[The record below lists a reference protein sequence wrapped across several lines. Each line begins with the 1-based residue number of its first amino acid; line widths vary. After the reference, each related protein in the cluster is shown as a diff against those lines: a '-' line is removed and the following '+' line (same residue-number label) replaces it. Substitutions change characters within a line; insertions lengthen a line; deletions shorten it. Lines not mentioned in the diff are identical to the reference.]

1 MKKILFISLSIL
13 LTLGVSAQIDIDKS
27 KINPAYLKFL
37 PSNANPEDL
46 RPSDIPSEQ
55 VLKQMGLSENEIT
68 EAMDFKFSRGKYA
81 KEVQDTSSVNVNLS
95 KFYKSFGDTLV
106 VDTTTFPK
114 ARIFG
119 QDVFRNNKLSF
130 YQKALDAKAPENY
143 KVGSGDEISISVW
156 GYSEFSETILVDDR
170 GYITPSSYGR
180 IYVKGLTFKKM
191 RSLLKSKFSTFLDM
205 KNSEID
211 VTLSYSRVITV
222 NIVGEVYN
230 PGSYTIPAINTAFNA
245 LIAANGPNQL
255 GSVRNI
261 YIKRN
266 GKIVDSL
273 DVYQFLFNPTRSQ
286 DIYMQDGDYLFVPP
300 AKNIIEIKGAVN
312 RPYTYE
318 AKTGESIAS
327 LIKYA
332 GGYTTNAFTDVLTL
346 KRIDYNTIKVK
357 DVHKDHAKS
366 TVVQHGDDI
375 VVNTISNKLS
385 NVVSVKGSI
394 GVAGDYEFITMLCKL
409 DFQAARYTM
418 SGEVPSQAGN
428 NHPTLSPM
436 GVFDSA
442 DGRVNLAASTDKMFR
457 AFCEIMQADELA
469 ANADYETVAG
479 RLTHREAL
487 WHQVNLLTRQHA
499 TRDLIELL
507 NSVGIPCGPINTIE
521 QAFEDE
527 QDKFLALTKQ
537 ASHATLGKIDLIRSP
552 INLSRYSHGAKFD
565 RAGPELGE
573 HSIEILKQL
582 DYSDE
587 RIEALVRDRTVIT
600 VDGAT
605 KA

>member
-1 MKKILFISLSIL
+1 MDQQSLPLAKYTVLDLTIARAGPTAVRL
-13 LTLGVSAQIDIDKS
+13 LSDWGADVIRIESPVIGDIAGKRHGSDSQNLHRNKRSLCLDLKADAGRQVFMDLARTADVVVENFRVDVKHRLGVDYAALK
-27 KINPAYLKFL
+27 KINPRIIYASISGFGQRGPY
-37 PSNANPEDL
+37 SR
-46 RPSDIPSEQ
+46 RPAVDQ
-55 VLKQMGLSENEIT
+55 VIQGSSGLMSIT
-68 EAMDFKFSRGKYA
+68 GEPGRGPMRA
-81 KEVQDTSSVNVNLS
+81 GIAVSDTSAGMFL
-95 KFYKSFGDTLV
+95 
-106 VDTTTFPK
+106 
-114 ARIFG
+114 G
-119 QDVFRNNKLSF
+119 QGILL
-130 YQKALDAKAPENY
+130 ALLHTAHTGERQW
-143 KVGSGDEISISVW
+143 VH
-156 GYSEFSETILVDDR
+156 T
-170 GYITPSSYGR
+170 
-180 IYVKGLTFKKM
+180 
-191 RSLLKSKFSTFLDM
+191 SLL
-205 KNSEID
+205 
-211 VTLSYSRVITV
+211 
-222 NIVGEVYN
+222 
-230 PGSYTIPAINTAFNA
+230 
-245 LIAANGPNQL
+245 
-255 GSVRNI
+255 
-261 YIKRN
+261 
-266 GKIVDSL
+266 
-273 DVYQFLFNPTRSQ
+273 
-286 DIYMQDGDYLFVPP
+286 
-300 AKNIIEIKGAVN
+300 
-312 RPYTYE
+312 
-318 AKTGESIAS
+318 ES
-327 LIKYA
+327 
-332 GGYTTNAFTDVLTL
+332 
-346 KRIDYNTIKVK
+346 
-357 DVHKDHAKS
+357 
-366 TVVQHGDDI
+366 
-375 VVNTISNKLS
+375 
-385 NVVSVKGSI
+385 
-394 GVAGDYEFITMLCKL
+394 MLCKL

-527 QDKFLALTKQ
+527 QVKFLALTKQ